1 MRELLNFWRPN
12 DGGQRAEKL
21 SVIVVAY
28 NMSRELPR
36 TIKTLSSA
44 MQLGLN
50 EDDYEIVIVDN
61 GSRVPFDRKL
71 ISGLSGN
78 IRFVDVVNPDAS
90 PAKAINLGVS
100 QARYPL
106 VGILIDGARMASPGL
121 LVRAREALSL
131 GPQTIAGTIGFHL
144 GSKVQMESVHEGYDQ
159 AAEDSLL
166 ASARWEED
174 GYRLFDI
181 SVLAGSSAKGWFEL
195 PEETNAVF
203 LHRGQFERLGGF
215 DERFKS
221 PGGGL
226 VNHHFWARCCND
238 PGSRVVM
245 LLGEA
250 TFHQFH
256 GGVATNARQSPW
268 TEFAEE
274 YQAIAGKPYA
284 PVSGN
289 PILFGSLPA
298 SLRTARSLI

>member
-1 MRELLNFWRPN
+1 MFEFLKFRRTS
-12 DGGQRAEKL
+12 GGAQHAEKL
-21 SVIVVAY
+21 SVVVVAY
-28 NMSRELPR
+28 NMPRELPR
-36 TIKTLSSA
+36 TIKTLSSD
-44 MQLGLN
+44 MQIGLD

-61 GSRVPFDRKL
+61 GSRFPFDRMQ
-71 ISGLSGN
+71 ISGLGKN
-78 IRFVDVVNPDAS
+78 IRFVDVTNPDAS

-100 QARYPL
+100 QARHPL

-121 LVRAREALSL
+121 LARAREALSL
-131 GPQTIAGTIGFHL
+131 GPRTVVGTIGFHL
-144 GSKVQMESVHEGYDQ
+144 GNKVQMESVHEGYDQ
-159 AAEDSLL
+159 LAEDNLL
-166 ASARWEED
+166 ASVRWEEN

-195 PEETNAVF
+195 PEETNALF
-203 LHRGQFERLGGF
+203 LHRSQFERLGGF
-215 DERFKS
+215 DERFRS

-226 VNHHFWARCCND
+226 VNHHFWAQCCND
-238 PGSRVVM
+238 PGGRVVM

-268 TEFAEE
+268 AAFAQE

-289 PILFGSLPA
+289 PLLFGSLPA
-298 SLRTARSLI
+298 RLRTQRTSS